1 MGKQLHCMIPQ
12 QYNSSSSCTLLFNL
26 KTLKNKEN
34 FQQTII

>member
-1 MGKQLHCMIPQ
+1 MGKQLHCLIPQ
-12 QYNSSSSCTLLFNL
+12 QYNSGSSFTLLFNL